1 MRIAI
6 FTNNYLPNP
15 YGVTNSIES
24 FRKKLESWNQQVFI
38 FAPTWKNYQDEN
50 SRVFRYP
57 SIKTNIKFKFPLPIP
72 YSRKISRF
80 INEKNFDIIHSQHP
94 NLLGGVALKW
104 AKKKKIPLV
113 FTWHTLYDRYANF
126 MPFLPK
132 SWVAYWTIKNA
143 VQYANRADLVIAPT
157 KSIIGILRKWGV
169 TVPIEAVASGVEEA
183 LFQNADRLSARKKFN
198 IKEDEIVLILVSRLT
213 EEKNV
218 SFVFQAL
225 KDLLKKNNQIK
236 FLVSGEGYLLP
247 EFKSLAEKE
256 GLKEKIIFS
265 GLVKKEDLK
274 NYLVAGDIYV
284 GASQSETQGMN
295 MSEAMYMGL
304 PIVAVSAT
312 GTDSLVKNGENGIL
326 VPKNSKEFEKAV
338 EKLVAD
344 SDLRKK
350 MSLASAKIAR
360 ENFTD
365 EVCARKMLEIY
376 QRVIA
381 SKKVSS

>member
-15 YGVTNSIES
+15 YGVSNSVES
-24 FRKKLESWNQQVFI
+24 FRKKFESWSHQVFI
-38 FAPTWKNYQDEN
+38 FAPREKNYQDKN
-50 SRVFRYP
+50 PQVFRYS
-57 SIKTNIKFKFPLPIP
+57 SINTNIRFKFPLPIP
-72 YSRKISRF
+72 FSRKIAKL
-80 INEKNFDIIHSQHP
+80 ITETDLDIIHSQHP

-104 AKKKKIPLV
+104 ARKKKIPLV

-126 MPFLPK
+126 VPFLPS
-132 SWVAYWTIKNA
+132 SWVAAWIIKNA
-143 VQYANRADLVIAPT
+143 VKYANQTDLVIVPT
-157 KSIIGILRKWGV
+157 ESVIGILRKWGV
-169 TVPIEAVASGVEEA
+169 TVPIEAAASGVEEA
-183 LFQNADRLSARKKFN
+183 LFQNADRELVRNRFS
-198 IKEDEIVLILVSRLT
+198 IKEDEIVLLLVSRLT

-225 KDLLKKNNQIK
+225 FDLLKKNKQVK
-236 FLVSGEGYLLP
+236 FLVVGDGYQLP
-247 EFKSLAEKE
+247 KLKAMVEKE
-256 GLKEKIIFS
+256 NLKEKIIFG

-274 NYLVAGDIYV
+274 NYLAAGDIYV

-295 MSEAMYMGL
+295 LSEAMYMGL

-326 VPKNSKEFEKAV
+326 VPENAKEFEKAV

-376 QRVIA
+376 
-381 SKKVSS
+381 KKLLAKK

>member
-24 FRKKLESWNQQVFI
+24 FRKKLESWNQQIFI

-50 SRVFRYP
+50 PQVFRYP
-57 SIKTNIKFKFPLPIP
+57 SISTNFKFKYPLPIG
-72 YSRKISRF
+72 YSKKIDR
-80 INEKNFDIIHSQHP
+80 ILAKLDLDIIHSQHP

-104 AKKKKIPLV
+104 AKKKRIPLV
-113 FTWHTLYDRYANF
+113 FTWHTLYDRYTNF
-126 MPFLPK
+126 TPFLPS
-132 SWVAYWTIKNA
+132 SWVARWTINNA
-143 VQYANRADLVIAPT
+143 VKYANQADLVIAPT

-169 TVPIEAVASGVEEA
+169 ITPIEAVASGVEEA
-183 LFQNADRLSARKKFN
+183 LFQNAKRESIREKFN
-198 IKEDEIVLILVSRLT
+198 IKPDEILLVLVSRLT

-225 KDLLKKNNQIK
+225 FNLLKKNKQVK
-236 FLVSGEGYLLP
+236 FLVVGDGYQLP
-247 EFKSLAEKE
+247 KLKAMAEKE
-256 GLKEKIIFS
+256 NLKEKIIFG

-274 NYLVAGDIYV
+274 NYLAAGDIYV

-304 PIVAVSAT
+304 PIIAVSAT
-312 GTDSLVKNGENGIL
+312 GTDSLVRNGENGIL
-326 VPKNSKEFEKAV
+326 VPENAKEFEKAV

-376 QRVIA
+376 KKLVI